1 MSRWDPKWESGKPK
15 VPRTIYFTARAVIGH
30 VAGPGIQYDDSRH
43 ASVVLDRLL
52 KLYGQEG
59 ERSFYVDSGT
69 AINDEVDVIQFA
81 GCYTA
86 KGANSDDV
94 RKKIVAAARYHGR
107 FLDEKLEVT
116 IRTTSY

>member
-1 MSRWDPKWESGKPK
+1 VGERQTEGAQNDLLHR
-15 VPRTIYFTARAVIGH
+15 PR
-30 VAGPGIQYDDSRH
+30 RH
-43 ASVVLDRLL
+43 RLL